1 MFIFTSHYEKD
12 GLLMEGDRVKAISF
26 SDAQDILEKSGRGH
40 MIVDGILVGEV
51 DYDEDTNTIDW
62 NTYIDYE
69 QHHLN

>member
-1 MFIFTSHYEKD
+1 
-12 GLLMEGDRVKAISF
+12 MEGDRVKAISF

-40 MIVDGILVGEV
+40 MVVDGILVGEI

-62 NTYIDYE
+62 NTYIDYK